1 MPRDPVKTQPAVPP
15 QRPARSRGKR
25 RRWRWPWLVVAC
37 LVILGP
43 IAGWIGW
50 SEWNAPELLRAEAA
64 YTRNDLLGALHSARS
79 HLANRPYSR
88 AASRIAA
95 LSLSR
100 LGHADEAETY
110 YANLGKLDRE
120 DRHVRA
126 LAIVQANQRD
136 RAIAAYQ
143 ELLADHPDDILAL
156 RRLAAVQIS
165 QKLWADALK
174 TAERLIAIPG
184 GEVIGH
190 TLAGVVHHDRLDTDS
205 AVVEFDRVLAIDPE
219 AKAMPLTPRT
229 MFWADY
235 GQDLLAVGRTIDAQ
249 KVLHQ
254 GLREGT
260 NARIADLLGV
270 AYYQQGAHEQ
280 AEQYWKEALRLQPN
294 RGETLWRIGRLELQR
309 GKPADAIEPLKRAV
323 ELEPKSV
330 GPAYSL
336 SLAYR
341 RLGRVEEA
349 EVLRKRADQLRA
361 SSPPPPGG
369 MGALPEPIKN
379 ANK

>member
-1 MPRDPVKTQPAVPP
+1 MPRDPVKPKPAVPP
-15 QRPARSRGKR
+15 RRPARSRGKR
-25 RRWRWPWLVVAC
+25 RRWPWIVVAC
-37 LVILGP
+37 LIIVAP
-43 IAGWIGW
+43 IAGWLVW
-50 SEWNAPELLRAEAA
+50 SEWNAPELIKAETA
-64 YTRNDLLGALHSARS
+64 YSRNDLLGALHAARS
-79 HLANRPYSR
+79 HLASRPYSN
-88 AASRIAA
+88 AAARIAA
-95 LSLSR
+95 LCLSR
-100 LGHADEAETY
+100 LGQAGEAETY
-110 YANLGKLDRE
+110 YATLGKLDRE

-136 RAIAAYQ
+136 QAIGAYQ

-156 RRLAAVQIS
+156 RRMAAVQIS

-219 AKAMPLTPRT
+219 AKAMPLNPRS

-235 GQDLLAVGRTIDAQ
+235 GQDLLAVGRAIDAQ
-249 KVLHQ
+249 KVLQQ
-254 GLREGT
+254 GLREGM
-260 NARIADLLGV
+260 NARMADLLGV
-270 AYYQQGAHEQ
+270 AYYQQGAHEE
-280 AEQYWKEALRLQPN
+280 AEHYWKEALRLQPN

-309 GKPADAIEPLKRAV
+309 GKPAEAIEPLKRAV

-341 RLGRVEEA
+341 RLGRIDEA
-349 EVLRKRADQLRA
+349 ETLRKRAGQLRA
-361 SSPPPPGG
+361 NSPPPPGG

-379 ANK
+379 ETK

>member
-1 MPRDPVKTQPAVPP
+1 MPRKPVPP
-15 QRPARSRGKR
+15 KPAAPPRRAVRPRPKR
-25 RRWRWPWLVVAC
+25 RRWWWLVV
-37 LVILGP
+37 VIVAIIVPL
-43 IAGWIGW
+43 AGWIGW
-50 SEWNAPELLRAEAA
+50 SEYNAPELIKAEAA
-64 YTRNDLLGALHSARS
+64 LARNDPLAALHFART
-79 HLANRPYSR
+79 HLASRLYSR
-88 AASRIAA
+88 SANRIAA
-95 LSLSR
+95 LSLSK
-100 LGHADEAETY
+100 LGQVDEAETH
-110 YANLGKLDRE
+110 YAKLGSLDRD

-126 LAIVQANQRD
+126 LALVQSNR
-136 RAIAAYQ
+136 RESAIAAYN
-143 ELLADHPDDILAL
+143 ELLADSPDDILAL

-165 QKLWADALK
+165 EKLWADALK
-174 TAERLIAIPG
+174 TAERLIAIPDG
-184 GEVIGH
+184 RVIGH
-190 TLAGVVHHDRLDTDS
+190 TLAGVVHHDRLDPDS
-205 AVVEFDRVLAIDPE
+205 AVVAFDRVLALDPE
-219 AKAMPLTPRT
+219 AKGMPLNPRA

-235 GQDLLAVGRTIDAQ
+235 GQDLLAVGRTIDAK

-270 AYYQQGAHEQ
+270 AYYQLGANEE

-309 GKPADAIEPLKRAV
+309 GKPADALEPLKRAV

-341 RLGRVEEA
+341 RLGRIDEA

-361 SSPPPPGG
+361 KSPPPSGG
-369 MGALPEPIKN
+369 MGAMPPPIQN
-379 ANK
+379 AKE